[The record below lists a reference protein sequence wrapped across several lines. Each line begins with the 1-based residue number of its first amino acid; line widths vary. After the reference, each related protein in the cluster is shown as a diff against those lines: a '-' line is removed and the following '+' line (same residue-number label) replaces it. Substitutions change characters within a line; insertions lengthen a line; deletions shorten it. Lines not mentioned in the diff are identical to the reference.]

1 MKHLI
6 SALCS
11 VIIAVLPA
19 IAQVSDTVVV
29 IKKPHRIVITE
40 RGDSGMCLEVAGAG
54 NNKDFHYRYSTEYDN
69 TMPDSIDDDFNI
81 PFFSTISAKKHSKI
95 SVDWFTSLGMHY
107 GFVNMSGAGD
117 ISDMASSAEIGVLNP
132 ISMAVVFPHRWRIT
146 TGLGFGWKGYRLNSS
161 SRFVID
167 DAGLMT
173 LAPYDNNSYDRLSRL
188 KIFYL
193 DIPIMVKKT
202 MGDFSVCAGGVVN
215 FNVYGSVLT
224 RYRIDNALYKTCSQG
239 INQQKVTIDFMAVV
253 QLYDI
258 GIYLKYSPC
267 NVLKKGN
274 LPEFRSMSIGFG
286 IGF

>member
-1 MKHLI
+1 
-6 SALCS
+6 
-11 VIIAVLPA
+11 
-19 IAQVSDTVVV
+19 
-29 IKKPHRIVITE
+29 
-40 RGDSGMCLEVAGAG
+40 
-54 NNKDFHYRYSTEYDN
+54 
-69 TMPDSIDDDFNI
+69 
-81 PFFSTISAKKHSKI
+81 
-95 SVDWFTSLGMHY
+95 
-107 GFVNMSGAGD
+107 
-117 ISDMASSAEIGVLNP
+117 
-132 ISMAVVFPHRWRIT
+132 
-146 TGLGFGWKGYRLNSS
+146 
-161 SRFVID
+161 
-167 DAGLMT
+167 MT

>member
-1 MKHLI
+1 
-6 SALCS
+6 
-11 VIIAVLPA
+11 
-19 IAQVSDTVVV
+19 
-29 IKKPHRIVITE
+29 
-40 RGDSGMCLEVAGAG
+40 MCLEVAGAG

-117 ISDMASSAEIGVLNP
+117 ISNMASSAEIGVLNP

-173 LAPYDNNSYDRLSRL
+173 LAPYDKNSYDRLSRL

-239 INQQKVTIDFMAVV
+239 INQQKVTFDFMAVV